1 MEHVNAMSEVSTD
14 ANSAPVETV
23 HLVTAQLKS

>member
-14 ANSAPVETV
+14 ANNAPIETI
-23 HLVTAQLKS
+23 HLLTVQLKA